1 MDTSMF
7 HIHSPASLLFSQ
19 ESPPLGWHAPGP
31 LARQEMLLRLVRGR
45 GRGMKGGR
53 WVKSL
58 ESLTSSLLSNG
69 WQWPSSCQS
78 LPWRN
83 VASGVSHLIS
93 EDWCENSQFV
103 SIGAS
108 CFRERA
114 NLPVH
119 ASRSWWGG
127 HLLRAPALAL
137 GRVFAFQ
144 GSPLITEKIILG
156 EGNEIIT
163 NNSLSV
169 LVAQSCLTLGG
180 PMDCS
185 PPGSSVHGI
194 LRARVLE
201 WVAIPFSRG
210 SS

>member
-1 MDTSMF
+1 
-7 HIHSPASLLFSQ
+7 
-19 ESPPLGWHAPGP
+19 
-31 LARQEMLLRLVRGR
+31 
-45 GRGMKGGR
+45 MKGGR
-53 WVKSL
+53 VCLRVKSL

-69 WQWPSSCQS
+69 CQLPSSCRS
-78 LPWRN
+78 LPWKN

-93 EDWCENSQFV
+93 EDWFENSQFV
-103 SIGAS
+103 NIGAS
-108 CFRERA
+108 CFREKA

-119 ASRSWWGG
+119 ASGSWWGG
-127 HLLRAPALAL
+127 HLLRAPTLAL
-137 GRVFAFQ
+137 GRVFTFQ

-169 LVAQSCLTLGG
+169 LVAQLCLILGG

-194 LRARVLE
+194 LQARILE
-201 WVAIPFSRG
+201 WVAMPFSRG
-210 SS
+210 PS